1 MNVLSDLR
9 TWLISSSTGYAQI
22 GPGLSTAT
30 VYLNKRPAS
39 TGNFIVIRQYGGLAP
54 TAIADGTIDNPRV
67 QVELLT
73 AVTSDSGYKT
83 ALAIQNRLRFVSN
96 MWIPTST
103 GDLFLSIDPL
113 QSPNPLGTDENNRM
127 QWVQNF
133 QIKVSYN

>member
-1 MNVLSDLR
+1 MNALSDIR
-9 TWLISSSTGYAQI
+9 VWLTSSSTGYAQV
-22 GPGLSTAT
+22 GPGSTAWT

-39 TGNFIVIRQYGGLAP
+39 TGNFIVLHQYGGFAP
-54 TAIADGTIDNPRV
+54 TAIADGTIDNPRM

-73 AVTSDSGYKT
+73 AVTSDSGYQT
-83 ALAIQNRLRFVSN
+83 ALAIQNRLRYVSN

-103 GDLFLSIDPL
+103 GDLFFAIDPL
-113 QSPNPLGTDENNRM
+113 QSPNPLGVDENNRM